1 VRSGEGHKR
10 ALELSRGL
18 ILGTVAA
25 LCLVVV
31 PTPAAAY
38 VDIGYDAE
46 GDSTEE
52 SGAYDIRSSVRS
64 VVRGPNQRNLRVATW
79 INDADFWPGSY
90 VFIDASSM
98 PEADAR
104 LMPFCARGYWT

>member
-1 VRSGEGHKR
+1 MP
-10 ALELSRGL
+10 GL

-52 SGAYDIRSSVRS
+52 SGAYDIRQRPE
-64 VVRGPNQRNLRVATW
+64 RGSWAEPAKPQGRYE
-79 INDADFWPGSY
+79 DQ
-90 VFIDASSM
+90 
-98 PEADAR
+98 
-104 LMPFCARGYWT
+104 

>member
-1 VRSGEGHKR
+1 MP
-10 ALELSRGL
+10 GL

-25 LCLVVV
+25 LCLVVM
-31 PTPAAAY
+31 PTPAAAD

-64 VVRGPNQRNLRVATW
+64 VVRGPNQRNLRVATR
-79 INDADFWPGSY
+79 INDADFWPGSTSGR
-90 VFIDASSM
+90 APTSSSTPSSM